1 MKATFKV
8 TFLLQKG
15 KLKASGK
22 APIVTRIIVNGEM
35 VHFST
40 QQEIEPDRWDA
51 KGNRTLGLRAEER
64 TINMI
69 LDEIKASLHR
79 YYYDCQASGESVSAL
94 KLKNKLCSTEEKPI
108 KSTMELFDKFITEYA
123 ELVKAKGY
131 GKEALLRYKICKN
144 RVQEFLKKEMHADD
158 IPVES
163 INKRLLDKFYLWNR
177 TVYKIG
183 NNTAIHFMHKFSTVY
198 KMALDYG
205 WVSGNPFHMLK
216 LRKDKTERAYLTIDE
231 LKLLIQTPCECE
243 IVKNAFLFACNC
255 GLRRSDVLALK
266 WSDIT
271 VDNDVW
277 RVGTRMIKTER
288 LVYVP
293 LPLQAR
299 RWMPP
304 RPTEPEKRNDKVFQ
318 KLDVS
323 KIQEYLKPWAESA
336 GITGK
341 NVTGTG
347 LLPRSPY
354 S

>member
-15 KLKASGK
+15 KLSGK

-64 TINMI
+64 TINRI

-144 RVQEFLKKEMHADD
+144 RVQEFRWN
-158 IPVES
+158 PS
-163 INKRLLDKFYLWNR
+163 IS
-177 TVYKIG
+177 G
-183 NNTAIHFMHKFSTVY
+183 SSTNST
-198 KMALDYG
+198 
-205 WVSGNPFHMLK
+205 SGIAPSIK
-216 LRKDKTERAYLTIDE
+216 SAT
-231 LKLLIQTPCECE
+231 TPPSTSC
-243 IVKNAFLFACNC
+243 ISS
-255 GLRRSDVLALK
+255 RRS
-266 WSDIT
+266 IR
-271 VDNDVW
+271 W
-277 RVGTRMIKTER
+277 RWTT
-288 LVYVP
+288 
-293 LPLQAR
+293 
-299 RWMPP
+299 
-304 RPTEPEKRNDKVFQ
+304 
-318 KLDVS
+318 
-323 KIQEYLKPWAESA
+323 A
-336 GITGK
+336 G
-341 NVTGTG
+341 
-347 LLPRSPY
+347 
-354 S
+354 

>member
-64 TINMI
+64 TINRI
-69 LDEIKASLHR
+69 LDEIKTSLHR

-183 NNTAIHFMHKFSTVY
+183 NNTAIHFMHKFSTTWYSRCTQTRRVTTI
-198 KMALDYG
+198 
-205 WVSGNPFHMLK
+205 SRR
-216 LRKDKTERAYLTIDE
+216 LRPSAT
-231 LKLLIQTPCECE
+231 
-243 IVKNAFLFACNC
+243 
-255 GLRRSDVLALK
+255 S
-266 WSDIT
+266 
-271 VDNDVW
+271 
-277 RVGTRMIKTER
+277 TRT
-288 LVYVP
+288 
-293 LPLQAR
+293 
-299 RWMPP
+299 
-304 RPTEPEKRNDKVFQ
+304 
-318 KLDVS
+318 
-323 KIQEYLKPWAESA
+323 
-336 GITGK
+336 
-341 NVTGTG
+341 
-347 LLPRSPY
+347 
-354 S
+354 

>member
-35 VHFST
+35 AHFST

-51 KGNRTLGLRAEER
+51 K
-64 TINMI
+64 
-69 LDEIKASLHR
+69 
-79 YYYDCQASGESVSAL
+79 AL

-108 KSTMELFDKFITEYA
+108 KSTMQLFDKFITEYA
-123 ELVKAKGY
+123 ELVQAKGY
-131 GKEALLRYKICKN
+131 GKEALIRYKICKN

-231 LKLLIQTPCECE
+231 LERLANKEFSSERLERMRDIFLFCCYTGLAYIDVKTPCPE
-243 IVKNAFLFACNC
+243 
-255 GLRRSDVLALK
+255 GRRK
-266 WSDIT
+266 M
-271 VDNDVW
+271 VDRHQAHQD
-277 RVGTRMIKTER
+277 GGSGER
-288 LVYVP
+288 AAAGSP
-293 LPLQAR
+293 HEAH
-299 RWMPP
+299 
-304 RPTEPEKRNDKVFQ
+304 
-318 KLDVS
+318 
-323 KIQEYLKPWAESA
+323 QEVRAAPQRQPGIPGVLKPEE
-336 GITGK
+336 
-341 NVTGTG
+341 
-347 LLPRSPY
+347 
-354 S
+354 